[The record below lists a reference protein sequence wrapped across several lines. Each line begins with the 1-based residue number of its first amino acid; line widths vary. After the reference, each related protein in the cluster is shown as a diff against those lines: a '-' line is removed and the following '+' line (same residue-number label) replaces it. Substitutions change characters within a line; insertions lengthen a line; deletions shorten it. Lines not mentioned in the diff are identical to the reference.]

1 MITGRDNK
9 AKRVMAGIAVRNLDI
24 QIEHWPVDRLIP
36 SDVNPRTHSPEQVAQ
51 IAASIREFGFVNPI
65 LVGPDGG
72 IIAGEGRFR
81 AALTQGMREVPVIVL
96 GHLSEVQRQALVIAD
111 NQLALN
117 AGWDEQ
123 MLREQSATLQNEGFD
138 LDLLGFDDLELARQL
153 AEHEAAAGLIDEDE
167 VPNAP
172 TAPVT
177 RPGDLWLLSPCK
189 GPLQHRA
196 LCGDAT
202 SSQAAARLL
211 AGQPQPS
218 LMVTDPPY
226 GVDLDPKWREEAG
239 LNPRTRQGGKVTNDN
254 RVDWSEAWTLFSGA
268 VAYVW
273 HAGIHA
279 AEVALGLQSC
289 GFQIRSQIV
298 WLKQHFAISRGAY
311 HWRHEPCWY
320 AVRRGQTGHWR
331 GDRTQ
336 TTVWEVA
343 NLNPFGGESTAEN
356 EATGHGTQK
365 PVEIMRRPI
374 LNHTR
379 PGEACYDPFL
389 GSGSTLIAAESTGRI
404 CYGMDLDPKCVDVA
418 VLRWQAFS
426 GQSAVLDGDGRTFEE
441 IRRVRRREGA

>member
-1 MITGRDNK
+1 MK
-9 AKRVMAGIAVRNLDI
+9 NLDI
-24 QIEHWPVDRLIP
+24 QIERWPVDRLIL
-36 SDVNPRTHSPEQVAQ
+36 SDLNPRTHSREQVVQ

-65 LVGPDGG
+65 LVGVDGG
-72 IIAGEGRFR
+72 IIAGEGRLR
-81 AALTQGMREVPVIVL
+81 AAQTEGMREVPVIVL
-96 GHLSEVQRQALVIAD
+96 AHLSEVQRRALVIAD

-123 MLREQSATLQNEGFD
+123 MLREQLAALQDQDFN
-138 LDLLGFDDLELARQL
+138 LDLLGFDEQELARQL
-153 AEHEAAAGLIDEDE
+153 AEHEASPGLTDEDE
-167 VPNAP
+167 VPEVP

-177 RPGDLWLLSPCK
+177 RPGDLWLLGPRK
-189 GPLQHRA
+189 GHPQHRV

-202 SSQAAARLL
+202 ARTDTARLL
-211 AGQPQPS
+211 SCQQLPL

-226 GVDLDPKWREEAG
+226 GVDLEPEWREQAG
-239 LNPRTRQGGKVTNDN
+239 LNPRTRQGGKVANDD
-254 RVDWSEAWTLFSGA
+254 RIDWSAAWVLFPGA

-289 GFQIRSQIV
+289 EFQIRSQII
-298 WLKQHFAISRGAY
+298 WMKQHFAISRGAY
-311 HWRHEPCWY
+311 HWQHEPCWY
-320 AVRRGQTGHWR
+320 AVRGGETAHWR
-331 GDRTQ
+331 GGRRQ

-343 NLNPFGGESTAEN
+343 NLNPFGGEGAAEN

-379 PGEACYDPFL
+379 RGEACYDPFL

-404 CYGMDLDPKCVDVA
+404 CHGIDIDPKYVDVA
-418 VLRWQAFS
+418 VLRWQRYT
-426 GQSAVLDGDGRTFEE
+426 GQKAMLDGDRRAFEE
-441 IRRVRRREGA
+441 IARARRRKVA

>member
-1 MITGRDNK
+1 
-9 AKRVMAGIAVRNLDI
+9 VRNLDLR
-24 QIEHWPVDRLIP
+24 IERWPVGRLIP
-36 SDVNPRTHSPEQVAQ
+36 SGVNPRTHSTEQVAQ
-51 IAASIREFGFVNPI
+51 IAASIRQFGFVNPI

-72 IIAGEGRFR
+72 IIAGEGRLR
-81 AALTQGMREVPVIVL
+81 AARTQGMREVPVIVL
-96 GHLSEVQRQALVIAD
+96 EHLSEVQRRALAIAD

-117 AGWDEQ
+117 AGWDEE
-123 MLREQSATLQNEGFD
+123 MLREQLAALQDEDFD
-138 LDLLGFDDLELARQL
+138 LHLLGFDDQELARQL
-153 AEHEAAAGLIDEDE
+153 AEQEAAGLADEDE
-167 VPNAP
+167 VPDVPA
-172 TAPVT
+172 APVT
-177 RPGDLWLLSPCK
+177 RPGDLWLLGPRK
-189 GPLQHRA
+189 GHPQHRV

-202 SSQAAARLL
+202 ASKDTTRLL
-211 AGQPQPS
+211 AGPQLPF

-226 GVDLDPKWREEAG
+226 GVALEPEWREQAG
-239 LNPRTRQGGKVTNDN
+239 LNPRTRQGGKVANDD
-254 RVDWSEAWTLFSGA
+254 RIDWSEAWALFPGA

-273 HAGIHA
+273 HAGIYA
-279 AEVALGLQSC
+279 AEVARGLQAC
-289 GFQIRSQIV
+289 GFQIRSQIIWV
-298 WLKQHFAISRGAY
+298 KQHFAISRGAY

-343 NLNPFGGESTAEN
+343 NLNPFGGEGAAEN

-404 CYGMDLDPKCVDVA
+404 CYGMDIDAKYVDVA
-418 VLRWQAFS
+418 VLRWQRFS
-426 GQSAVLDGDGRTFEE
+426 GQQAVLDGDGRTFDE
-441 IRRVRRREGA
+441 IARVRRREVA